1 MIYLVQTDTTAGFL
15 SKNLH
20 EINHIKNRDLNQPC
34 FITTASF
41 NELLNFPRVL
51 KNLARKTRKNH
62 QKFINH
68 KNKNKKNKGLK
79 NESFNTKFKNCINL
93 LIFI

>member
-34 FITTASF
+34 LITTASF
-41 NELLNFPRVL
+41 NELLNFPRVP
-51 KNLARKTRKNH
+51 K
-62 QKFINH
+62 KF
-68 KNKNKKNKGLK
+68 
-79 NESFNTKFKNCINL
+79 S
-93 LIFI
+93 

>member
-20 EINHIKNRDLNQPC
+20 EINHIKNRDLNQSC
-34 FITTASF
+34 LITTASF

-51 KNLARKTRKNH
+51 K
-62 QKFINH
+62 KF
-68 KNKNKKNKGLK
+68 
-79 NESFNTKFKNCINL
+79 S
-93 LIFI
+93 

>member
-34 FITTASF
+34 LITTASF
-41 NELLNFPRVL
+41 SELLGFARVP
-51 KNLARKTRKNH
+51 K
-62 QKFINH
+62 
-68 KNKNKKNKGLK
+68 
-79 NESFNTKFKNCINL
+79 KFKNLVELEKQL
-93 LIFI
+93 LSIQI